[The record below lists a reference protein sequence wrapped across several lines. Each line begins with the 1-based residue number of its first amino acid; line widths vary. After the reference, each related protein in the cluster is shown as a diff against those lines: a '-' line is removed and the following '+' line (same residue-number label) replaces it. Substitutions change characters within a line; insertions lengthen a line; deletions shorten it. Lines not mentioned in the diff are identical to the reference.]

1 MLGGSGGL
9 KGRPNLE
16 DYQPGSSA
24 IAIHGRKVQQQTGA
38 GPVIGRGGRSR
49 KWRRT
54 ISLKPL
60 LAQERAMC
68 QDLNAL
74 EASLIK
80 KSKIAKLASSAAAFF
95 LLGGVAFSYCQQ
107 APTLKAMTHNSG
119 LRKLEAPAS
128 IHHTSMS
135 PTSVLL
141 TCHFLAFDGLIG
153 ACNTRNNWIW
163 APLF

>member
-1 MLGGSGGL
+1 
-9 KGRPNLE
+9 
-16 DYQPGSSA
+16 
-24 IAIHGRKVQQQTGA
+24 
-38 GPVIGRGGRSR
+38 
-49 KWRRT
+49 
-54 ISLKPL
+54 
-60 LAQERAMC
+60 MC

-107 APTLKAMTHNSG
+107 APTPQSKDAHNAQQRAEKAESSS
-119 LRKLEAPAS
+119 LD
-128 IHHTSMS
+128 TSMS

-141 TCHFLAFDGLIG
+141 TCDFLAFDGLIG